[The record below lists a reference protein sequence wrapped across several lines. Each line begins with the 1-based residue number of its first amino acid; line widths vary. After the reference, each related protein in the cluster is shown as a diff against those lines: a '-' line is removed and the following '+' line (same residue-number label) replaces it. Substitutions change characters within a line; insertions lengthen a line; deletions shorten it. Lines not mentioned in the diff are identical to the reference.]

1 MNFAVYATSWIWLAL
16 EVGLRVRDRI
26 TRRGSTGRD
35 RATRRTIMLMIVPA
49 ILAATAVGYL
59 VPVHSPLRL
68 PGAGSGPGAGPVVGL
83 VPWPVAAGLAVMW
96 LGLIVRTWAIVV
108 LGRSFRTTVEIDAD
122 QPVVQRGPY
131 RWVRHPAYTGVLLL
145 AAGYGLAMGSWLSL
159 LITVTIPAVAMLR
172 RIGVEE
178 SALVETLG
186 RPYEIYRTHTKLLV
200 PGLW

>member
-16 EVGLRVRDRI
+16 EAGLRVRDRI

-35 RATRRTIMLMIVPA
+35 GATRRTIMLMIVPA
-49 ILAATAVGYL
+49 ILATAASYL
-59 VPVHSPLRL
+59 VPAHRPLRR
-68 PGAGSGPGAGPVVGL
+68 PGAGSGS

-122 QPVVQRGPY
+122 QPVVERGPY

-159 LITVTIPAVAMLR
+159 LITVTVPAVAMLR

-178 SALVETLG
+178 TALVETLG